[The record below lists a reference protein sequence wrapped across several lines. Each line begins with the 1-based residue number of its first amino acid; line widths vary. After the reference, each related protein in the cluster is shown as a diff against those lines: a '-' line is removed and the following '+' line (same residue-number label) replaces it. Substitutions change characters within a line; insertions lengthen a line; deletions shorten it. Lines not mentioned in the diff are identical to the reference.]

1 MEVKIMLVVNDKIR
15 DSIKALLLS
24 ERYGSSTKRLSN
36 VLYSKEVI
44 ALALVDYS
52 HHEVLVLSIKDK
64 LKSKPKTININI
76 VDDITKS

>member
-1 MEVKIMLVVNDKIR
+1 MLVVNDKIR

-44 ALALVDYS
+44 ALVDYS

-64 LKSKPKTININI
+64 LESKHKTTNIDI
-76 VDDITKS
+76 VDDVTKA